1 MTAVATV
8 AGDRCSV
15 LHLAIL
21 TIFTKISCL
30 LYSCLKFI
38 ARLAIRVFCRKI
50 IINQPDLLK
59 IKGPVLLAC
68 NHPNSFLDSVILDT
82 LFEQPVWSLAR
93 GDVFKKP
100 FIIRMLSTLKILPVY
115 RTSEGVE
122 NLSENYKTFEAC
134 IDIFRNNGIINI
146 FSEGKCINEWHL
158 RPLKKGTARLAIKAW
173 EENIPLQVI
182 PVGINYSSFRRF
194 GKNIFLNFG
203 SPIIKEN
210 INFTETDGMQH
221 QSFNNQ
227 LQKQLEQLV
236 FEIPTHDKQKQKE
249 VLEIKPSIT
258 KQLLLAIPAAVGYLI
273 HLPIYLPI
281 KKFTWKKTN
290 HNDHYDSVLTGILIF
305 GYMLYLALTVA
316 TVWLLTGCWWAIF
329 LLLLLPFTAWAY
341 TQLKPQLDK

>member
-1 MTAVATV
+1 MLYI
-8 AGDRCSV
+8 SV
-15 LHLAIL
+15 
-21 TIFTKISCL
+21 
-30 LYSCLKFI
+30 KFI
-38 ARLAIRVFCRKI
+38 ARIAIRIFCRKI
-50 IINQPDLLK
+50 IINQPGLLK

-82 LFEQPVWSLAR
+82 LFEQPLWSLAR

-100 FIIRMLSTLKILPVY
+100 FIIRILSALKILPVY
-115 RTSEGVE
+115 RPSEGVE

-134 IDIFRNNGIINI
+134 IDIFRNNGIITI

-203 SPIIKEN
+203 TPILKEN
-210 INFTETDGMQH
+210 INLNEADGMQH

-227 LQKQLEQLV
+227 LQKQLDQLV
-236 FEIPTHDKQKQKE
+236 FEIPKDDKQKQE
-249 VLEIKPSIT
+249 EILEIKPSVL
-258 KQLLLAIPAAVGYLI
+258 KWLLLSIPAAVGYLI
-273 HLPIYLPI
+273 NLPLYLPV

-290 HNDHYDSVLTGILIF
+290 HTDHYDSVLIGILIF
-305 GYMLYLALTVA
+305 GYMLYVVLLVA
-316 TVWLLTGCWWAIF
+316 IVWLLTGCWWAIF
-329 LLLLLPFTAWAY
+329 LLILLPFTAWAY